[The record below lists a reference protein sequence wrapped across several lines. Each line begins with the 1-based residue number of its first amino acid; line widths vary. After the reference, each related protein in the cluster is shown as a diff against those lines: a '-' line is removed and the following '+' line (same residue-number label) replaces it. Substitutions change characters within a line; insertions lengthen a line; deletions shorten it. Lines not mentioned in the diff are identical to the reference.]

1 MSAEAGRTTATLD
14 AVARTAGVSRA
25 TASRALTGSPR
36 VSDDARERVLAAAA
50 SLSYVPN
57 AAARALVT
65 RRSDAVAFVVCEQ
78 EERFFSDPFF
88 ASVLKGA
95 HRVVAA
101 SRRQLVFAV
110 VASEDDRARLVRFAA
125 GGHVDAAIFLSVHA
139 GETAPERLRERGVP
153 VVLVGR
159 PPAGVAEDVPRA
171 DTDNVA
177 GARAAAEHVLGR
189 GRRRLGVITGP
200 LDMPSAEDR
209 LEGVRRA
216 VAAAGGVVGAPG
228 GPAPAGEPSVAVVE
242 GDYTTEGGRRA
253 AAALLERVPGL
264 DAVLAQNDLMAV
276 GALGLL
282 RERGIGVPDDVAVV
296 GYDDIPLASAVGP
309 ALTTVHQPLEEL
321 GRESA
326 TLAVALAVGGAE
338 EGRGGSVLRPRLV
351 VRSSS

>member
-1 MSAEAGRTTATLD
+1 MSLDDGRTSATLD

-36 VSDDARERVLAAAA
+36 VSDGARERVLAAAA

-57 AAARALVT
+57 AAARTLVT

-110 VASEDDRARLVRFAA
+110 VASEDDRERLVRFAA

-139 GETAPERLRERGVP
+139 GETAPERLRDRGVP

-177 GARAAAEHVLGR
+177 GGRAAAEHVLER
-189 GRRRLGVITGP
+189 GRRRLGVVTGP

-216 VAAAGGVVGAPG
+216 VAAAGGAVGAPG
-228 GPAPAGEPSVAVVE
+228 GPAPTAEPSVVVVE

-253 AAALLERVPGL
+253 ARALLERDPGL
-264 DAVLAQNDLMAV
+264 DAVLTQNDLMAV
-276 GALGLL
+276 GVLGLL
-282 RERGIGVPDDVAVV
+282 RERGRRVPEDVAVV
-296 GYDDIPLASAVGP
+296 GYDDIPLAAALEP

-338 EGRGGSVLRPRLV
+338 GGRGGAVLRPRLV